1 MVNFNE
7 LRDEAYKCA
16 VDHGWH
22 NEEYKDA
29 HWQCLIMSELM
40 EAVEADRRGDK
51 SKRSCFEIEFNKY
64 SAIVSE
70 QARLTCSFERYI
82 KDTVEDELADACIRI
97 FDFAGL
103 KEVDLEDFDY
113 ENSCSWDYSEM
124 TFTEAVFFMCES
136 ITKIV
141 NPDID
146 LPAALNEILAFC
158 KCREIDIYW
167 HIEQKMKYNALRP
180 YKHGGKQY

>member
-1 MVNFNE
+1 MVKFNK

-22 NEEYKDA
+22 DEEYKDA

-40 EAVEADRRGDK
+40 EAVEADRKIKWTNREIFEYYMNQK
-51 SKRSCFEIEFNKY
+51 SRSDDEFAYAFKY
-64 SAIVSE
+64 M
-70 QARLTCSFERYI
+70 I

-113 ENSCSWDYSEM
+113 DNSCSWDYSEM

-146 LPAALNEILAFC
+146 LPVALNEILAFC
-158 KCREIDIYW
+158 QCREIDLDW
-167 HIEQKMKYNALRP
+167 HIEQKMKYNTLRP